1 MEDFLKEKDNP
12 ALLPI
17 QIAYYTG
24 LRIGEVCALTW
35 KDINLDEQYLTVRRS
50 IRYNGARHKTE
61 IGATKRKKVRTVDFC
76 DTLAAILKAA
86 KREQSK
92 NRLRY
97 GEFYRLNYYAEVRE
111 KDRIYYE
118 VYTLPRTEEAPEGY
132 KEISFVLSLIH
143 I

>member
-1 MEDFLKEKDNP
+1 M
-12 ALLPI
+12 
-17 QIAYYTG
+17 
-24 LRIGEVCALTW
+24 
-35 KDINLDEQYLTVRRS
+35 RRS

-118 VYTLPRTEEAPEGY
+118 VYTLPRRRKRRRGTRRFPSSVSGLMER
-132 KEISFVLSLIH
+132 
-143 I
+143 